1 MGFRSG
7 RWRSSSGESA
17 WLLELL
23 RRLDMVEYE
32 GLICDNE
39 NGDDGD
45 DFNDEHASANIVLLS
60 NAFSVVIK
68 FML

>member
-1 MGFRSG
+1 
-7 RWRSSSGESA
+7 
-17 WLLELL
+17 
-23 RRLDMVEYE
+23 MVEYE